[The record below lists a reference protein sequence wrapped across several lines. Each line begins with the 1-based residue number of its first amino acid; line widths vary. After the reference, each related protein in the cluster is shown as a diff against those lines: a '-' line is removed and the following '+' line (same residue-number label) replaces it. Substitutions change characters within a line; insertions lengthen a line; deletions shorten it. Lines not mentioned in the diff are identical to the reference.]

1 MRLIFL
7 GTPDFAVASLKKIA
21 ESNHEILAVVTQ
33 PDKPRNRGVLT
44 PSPVKQAALELGL
57 KVLQY
62 DRISREGVQDIKMLN
77 PDIMVTCAF
86 GQILSRELLAI
97 PKFGVIN
104 EHASLLP
111 KYRGSSPI
119 QWCVINGEKHT
130 GVTIM
135 KTAYEVDSGDIL
147 FADKTE
153 VGDDETAGELF
164 ERLSLLASNSIVKA
178 LDIIEAGEAEYTPQ
192 NHNEATFCKM
202 LSKADGVIDWE
213 KSATQIKNF
222 VRGMNPWP
230 CAYTMLDGQIF
241 KIYKVNVTNQTSNKA
256 AGTIVQADKNG
267 LVVATGNGCV
277 EIEILQAPCSK
288 RMAAK
293 DYLLGKKIEV
303 GSKFETPQV

>member
-7 GTPDFAVASLKKIA
+7 GTPDFAVPSLKKIA
-21 ESNHEILAVVTQ
+21 ESNHEIVAVVTQ
-33 PDKPRNRGVLT
+33 PDRPRNRGVMS
-44 PSPVKQAALELGL
+44 PSPVKETALELGL

-62 DRISREGVQDIKMLN
+62 ERISREGVEDIKNLN

-97 PKFGVIN
+97 PKYGVIN

-119 QWCVINGEKHT
+119 QWCVINGEKET

-147 FADKTE
+147 FADKTFIGE
-153 VGDDETAGELF
+153 DETAGELF
-164 ERLSLLASNSIVKA
+164 DRLSILAADSIIKA
-178 LDIIEAGEAEYTPQ
+178 LDLIENGKANFVPQ

-202 LSKADGVIDWE
+202 LTKADGLIDWS
-213 KSATQIKNF
+213 KSAQQIKDF

-230 CAYTMLDGQIF
+230 CAYTKLDGMVYKMHKVSVQNNNFSGKAGQI
-241 KIYKVNVTNQTSNKA
+241 VM
-256 AGTIVQADKNG
+256 ADKNG
-267 LVVATGNGCV
+267 LIVACGDGA
-277 EIEILQAPCSK
+277 ISIDIIQAPNCKKMS
-288 RMAAK
+288 AK
-293 DYLLGKKIEV
+293 DYLLGHKLQV
-303 GSKFETPQV
+303 GSIFE

>member
-7 GTPDFAVASLKKIA
+7 GTPDFAVPSLKKIA
-21 ESNHEILAVVTQ
+21 QSKHEIIAVVTQ
-33 PDKPRNRGVLT
+33 PDRPRNRGILT
-44 PSPVKQAALELGL
+44 PSPVKECALQLGL

-62 DRISREGVQDIKMLN
+62 ERISREGLEDIKNLN

-86 GQILSRELLAI
+86 GQILSRDLLAV
-97 PKFGVIN
+97 PKYGVIN

-119 QWCVINGEKHT
+119 QWCVINGEKET

-153 VGDDETAGELF
+153 IEENETAGELF
-164 ERLSLLASNSIVKA
+164 ERLSLLASESIIKA
-178 LDIIEAGEAEYTPQ
+178 LDMIESGNAKFTSQ

-202 LSKADGVIDWE
+202 LSKADGLIDWS
-213 KSATQIKNF
+213 KNAQQIKNF

-230 CAYTMLDGQIF
+230 CAFTNLNGVTY
-241 KIYKVNVTNQTSNKA
+241 KIHKVSVCESKYYGRCGEIVECNKNSL
-256 AGTIVQADKNG
+256 IVACGSGFVSID
-267 LVVATGNGCV
+267 
-277 EIEILQAPCSK
+277 IIQAPNARK
-288 RMAAK
+288 MNIK
-293 DYLLGKKIEV
+293 DYLLGHKIELHSV
-303 GSKFETPQV
+303 FE

>member
-7 GTPDFAVASLKKIA
+7 GTPDFAVPSLKKIA
-21 ESNHEILAVVTQ
+21 ESNHEIIAVVTQ
-33 PDKPRNRGVLT
+33 PDRPRNRGVMS
-44 PSPVKQAALELGL
+44 PSPVKETALELGL

-62 DRISREGVQDIKMLN
+62 ERISREGVEDIKNLN

-97 PKFGVIN
+97 PKYGVIN

-119 QWCVINGEKHT
+119 QWCVINGEKET

-147 FADKTE
+147 FADKTFIGE
-153 VGDDETAGELF
+153 DETAGELF
-164 ERLSLLASNSIVKA
+164 DRLSILAADSIIKA
-178 LDIIEAGEAEYTPQ
+178 LDLIANGKANFAPQ

-202 LSKADGVIDWE
+202 LTKADGLIDWS
-213 KSATQIKNF
+213 KSAQQIKDF

-230 CAYTMLDGQIF
+230 CAYTKLDGMVYKMHKVSVQNNNFSGNAGQI
-241 KIYKVNVTNQTSNKA
+241 VM
-256 AGTIVQADKNG
+256 ADKNG
-267 LVVATGNGCV
+267 LIVACGDGA
-277 EIEILQAPCSK
+277 ISIDIIQAPNCKKMS
-288 RMAAK
+288 AK
-293 DYLLGKKIEV
+293 DYLLGHKLQV
-303 GSKFETPQV
+303 GSIFE

>member
-7 GTPDFAVASLKKIA
+7 GTPDFAVPSLKKIA
-21 ESNHEILAVVTQ
+21 ESNHEIIAVVTQ
-33 PDKPRNRGVLT
+33 PDRPRNRGVMS
-44 PSPVKQAALELGL
+44 PSPVKETALELGL

-62 DRISREGVQDIKMLN
+62 ERISREGVEDIKNLN

-97 PKFGVIN
+97 PKYGVIN

-119 QWCVINGEKHT
+119 QWCVINGEKET

-147 FADKTE
+147 FADKTFIGE
-153 VGDDETAGELF
+153 DETAGELF
-164 ERLSLLASNSIVKA
+164 DRLSILEADSIIKA
-178 LDIIEAGEAEYTPQ
+178 LDLIENGKANFAPQ

-202 LSKADGVIDWE
+202 LTKADGLIDWS
-213 KSATQIKNF
+213 KSAQQIKDF

-230 CAYTMLDGQIF
+230 CAYTKLDGMVYKMHKVSVQNNNFSGNAGQI
-241 KIYKVNVTNQTSNKA
+241 VM
-256 AGTIVQADKNG
+256 ADKNG
-267 LVVATGNGCV
+267 LIVACGDGA
-277 EIEILQAPCSK
+277 ISIDIIQAPNCKKMS
-288 RMAAK
+288 AK
-293 DYLLGKKIEV
+293 DYLLGHKLQV
-303 GSKFETPQV
+303 GSIFE

>member
-7 GTPDFAVASLKKIA
+7 GTPDFAVPSLKKIA
-21 ESNHEILAVVTQ
+21 ESNHEIIAVVTQ
-33 PDKPRNRGVLT
+33 PDRPRNRGVMS
-44 PSPVKQAALELGL
+44 PSPVKETALELGL

-62 DRISREGVQDIKMLN
+62 ERISREGVEDIKNLN

-97 PKFGVIN
+97 PKYGVIN

-119 QWCVINGEKHT
+119 QWCVINGEKET

-147 FADKTE
+147 FADKTFIGE
-153 VGDDETAGELF
+153 DETAGELF
-164 ERLSLLASNSIVKA
+164 DRLSILAADSIIKA
-178 LDIIEAGEAEYTPQ
+178 LDLIENGKANFVPQ

-202 LSKADGVIDWE
+202 LTKADGLIDWS
-213 KSATQIKNF
+213 KSAQQIKDF

-230 CAYTMLDGQIF
+230 CAYTKLDGMVYKMHKVSVQNNNFSGKAGQI
-241 KIYKVNVTNQTSNKA
+241 VM
-256 AGTIVQADKNG
+256 ADKNG
-267 LVVATGNGCV
+267 LIVACGDGA
-277 EIEILQAPCSK
+277 ISIDIIQAPNCKKMS
-288 RMAAK
+288 AK
-293 DYLLGKKIEV
+293 DYLLGHKLQV
-303 GSKFETPQV
+303 GSIFE